1 MNHLVTLELQKIFRP
16 LNLMQNIIFCPKYVI
31 KKNYISPNNLRSFLI
46 SGLAAITFL
55 TTLAYINYVVCF
67 DKEIAFYS
75 ENQHVVTCLFDTFFY
90 SVGFLINTVTAAAQT
105 NMNVEFV
112 ISIQEVVIMFKNS
125 FKKYTICNWLS
136 MTIILVFYVAYI
148 SCCYI
153 IFESINTSY
162 ICVIVLLVS
171 FDINIFY
178 AIRLIKLL
186 ERSIAFWNNMIRN
199 TGGIRDH
206 QMCQELFQAYD
217 RILKCYDICNRSFEI
232 LVSMCLDISKLLY
245 VGFLTSFFFQILYHM
260 VETVLH
266 MLLYV
271 KSCLDSIITSR
282 GLMSE
287 VSTYE

>member
-31 KKNYISPNNLRSFLI
+31 KKNHISPNNFRSFLI

-55 TTLAYINYVVCF
+55 TTLAYINYVICF
-67 DKEIAFYS
+67 DKATAFYL

-136 MTIILVFYVAYI
+136 MTIIPVFYVAYI

-153 IFESINTSY
+153 IFESKNSLY
-162 ICVIVLLVS
+162 ICVMILLVS

-217 RILKCYDICNRSFEI
+217 KILSAMIFVI
-232 LVSMCLDISKLLY
+232 V
-245 VGFLTSFFFQILYHM
+245 
-260 VETVLH
+260 VL
-266 MLLYV
+266 
-271 KSCLDSIITSR
+271 KFW
-282 GLMSE
+282 
-287 VSTYE
+287 